1 MSIEEVR
8 NKLIEL
14 YLCVKV
20 RKSEDIKNITP
31 EFISNEKKGLKNIPL
46 IDIINYI
53 QNSIDILVE
62 MKSLE
67 KYEEKLEKE
76 QEYKN
81 YINKEDPQDPNGL
94 KLYEGMLIQ
103 AEKKIRGHIRVSNIF
118 Y

>member
-1 MSIEEVR
+1 
-8 NKLIEL
+8 
-14 YLCVKV
+14 
-20 RKSEDIKNITP
+20 
-31 EFISNEKKGLKNIPL
+31 
-46 IDIINYI
+46 
-53 QNSIDILVE
+53 

-67 KYEEKLEKE
+67 KYEEKMEKE